1 MVNLTLKSSTRFF
14 IVLFDQKYSLFF
26 YKPWDQCFLLIHKPE
41 VLIMF
46 NETSNKCL
54 SIFAKMLF
62 QNFAY
67 FIPLFKSLSLVL
79 MSRTGYIIKQ
89 ETNLSKNLIYAFN

>member
-14 IVLFDQKYSLFF
+14 IVLFVLIIF
-26 YKPWDQCFLLIHKPE
+26 YKPWNQCFLLIHKPE

-62 QNFAY
+62 QNFA
-67 FIPLFKSLSLVL
+67 
-79 MSRTGYIIKQ
+79 
-89 ETNLSKNLIYAFN
+89 